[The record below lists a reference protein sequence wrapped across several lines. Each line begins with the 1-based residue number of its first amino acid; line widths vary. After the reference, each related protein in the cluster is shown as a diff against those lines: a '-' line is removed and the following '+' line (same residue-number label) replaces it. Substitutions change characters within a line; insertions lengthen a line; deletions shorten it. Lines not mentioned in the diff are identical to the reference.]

1 MKKAAP
7 ALAALLLVSG
17 SALAQPKPAPA
28 APPAATAPT
37 PAAPGGAAATTT
49 APVTPAEPT
58 LPDIA
63 DPMLEPPPAPAHV
76 LTSWRDAL
84 SRVKSSSTS
93 LRSALARI
101 DQARAR
107 ERQAGAAWKPT
118 LDLGARAQFEI
129 LTGRRRFNVVDFTDT
144 MLPLNQFEASER
156 APDPRYGAGATL
168 TARMPLL
175 APRAWYDVSTARQA
189 IDVAALDEREVKR
202 QVIAAVADAIVLAV
216 TAERLAEVSR
226 VSLKSA
232 LSTLDLNRRR
242 AALGASSNLDVLR
255 ADGEVQLARAQVVAA
270 DEQLMRARE
279 SLAFTIGAT
288 DAWGV
293 TPDIRLDALAND
305 ARTSCRSEKDIATRP
320 DVRAATAK
328 IALAQREVGAVDW
341 TYWPRLD
348 AYSEFGA
355 YPVRNPLNNKF
366 FTWNIGAVLAW
377 NLYDG
382 GARYGQ
388 KSEAAANVRLA
399 RETATETQRRAQLE
413 VNQTLRGM
421 KVSQANLAVSG
432 RAREIAAET
441 ARLAKVAYIN
451 GSGTSFD
458 LVDTARRLRDAEL
471 DFAVK
476 EFDVLRAR
484 IAALLALSSC
494 NL

>member
-7 ALAALLLVSG
+7 AILTALLVSA
-17 SALAQPKPAPA
+17 SAGAQPKPTVP
-28 APPAATAPT
+28 APP
-37 PAAPGGAAATTT
+37 PAAPGAAPGATPAPSATT
-49 APVTPAEPT
+49 VAEPT

-84 SRVKSSSTS
+84 SMVKSSSTS

-101 DQARAR
+101 EQARAR
-107 ERQAGAAWKPT
+107 ARQTGAAWKPT
-118 LDLGARAQFEI
+118 LDLGARAQYEI
-129 LTGRRRFNVVDFTDT
+129 ISGRRHSVAVDNP
-144 MLPLNQFEASER
+144 LPPVTYSEKV
-156 APDPRYGAGATL
+156 PDPRYGAAATL
-168 TARMPLL
+168 TARMPLF
-175 APRAWYDVSTARQA
+175 APGAWYESNTAQQA

-202 QVIAAVADAIVLAV
+202 QVVATVADAIVVAV

-279 SLAFTIGAT
+279 TLGFALGAT
-288 DAWGV
+288 DGWGV
-293 TPDIRLDALAND
+293 TPDIRLDALAGD
-305 ARTSCRSEKDIATRP
+305 AKTSCRVEKDVATRP
-320 DVRAATAK
+320 DVKAASAK
-328 IALAQREVGAVDW
+328 IALAERNVGAVDW
-341 TYWPRLD
+341 TYWPRVD
-348 AYSEFGA
+348 AYSELGA
-355 YPVRNPLNNKF
+355 YPIRNPLNNQF
-366 FTWNIGAVLAW
+366 VTWNIGALLSW

-382 GARYGQ
+382 GARYGR
-388 KSEAAANVRLA
+388 KSEAEANIRLA

-413 VNQTLRGM
+413 VNQSLRGV
-421 KVSQANLAVSG
+421 KVSEANLGVSA

-484 IAALLALSSC
+484 IAALLALASC

>member
-7 ALAALLLVSG
+7 AFAALVLVSG
-17 SALAQPKPAPA
+17 TALAQQKPA
-28 APPAATAPT
+28 APPAKTPAAPAAAAPT
-37 PAAPGGAAATTT
+37 PAAAAPATPPTT
-49 APVTPAEPT
+49 VPEPT
-58 LPDIA
+58 LPNIA
-63 DPMLEPPPAPAHV
+63 DAMLEPPPAPAHV
-76 LTSWRDAL
+76 LSSWRDAL
-84 SRVKSSSTS
+84 SMVKSSSTS

-107 ERQAGAAWKPT
+107 ARQAGAAWKPT
-118 LDLGARAQFEI
+118 LDLGARAEYEI
-129 LTGRRRFNVVDFTDT
+129 LTGRRHTIIEGPGQPSVV
-144 MLPLNQFEASER
+144 LSEKV
-156 APDPRYGAGATL
+156 PDPRYGAGATL
-168 TARMPLL
+168 TARMPLF
-175 APRAWYDVSTARQA
+175 APGAWYDAKTASQA

-202 QVIAAVADAIVLAV
+202 QVVAAVADAIVVAV
-216 TAERLAEVSR
+216 TAERLAEVARS
-226 VSLKSA
+226 SLKSA

-255 ADGEVQLARAQVVAA
+255 ADGEVQLARAEVVAR

-279 SLAFTIGAT
+279 ALGYTLGTT

-293 TPDIRLDALAND
+293 TPDIRLDALASD
-305 ARTSCRSEKDIATRP
+305 AKTSCRTEKDIATRP
-320 DVRAATAK
+320 DVKAAKAK
-328 IALAQREVGAVDW
+328 IALAERDIGAVDAD
-341 TYWPRLD
+341 YWPRLD
-348 AYSEFGA
+348 AYSELGA
-355 YPVRNPLNNKF
+355 YPRRNPTNNKF
-366 FTWNIGAVLAW
+366 LTWNIGAVLAW

-388 KSEAAANVRLA
+388 KGGAEATVRLA

-413 VNQTLRGM
+413 VNQSLRGV
-421 KVSQANLAVSG
+421 KVAEANLAVSS
-432 RAREIAAET
+432 RAREIAVET

-458 LVDTARRLRDAEL
+458 LVDTARRQRDAEL

-484 IAALLALSSC
+484 IAALLALASC

>member
-1 MKKAAP
+1 
-7 ALAALLLVSG
+7 
-17 SALAQPKPAPA
+17 
-28 APPAATAPT
+28 
-37 PAAPGGAAATTT
+37 
-49 APVTPAEPT
+49 
-58 LPDIA
+58 
-63 DPMLEPPPAPAHV
+63 
-76 LTSWRDAL
+76 
-84 SRVKSSSTS
+84 
-93 LRSALARI
+93 
-101 DQARAR
+101 
-107 ERQAGAAWKPT
+107 
-118 LDLGARAQFEI
+118 
-129 LTGRRRFNVVDFTDT
+129 
-144 MLPLNQFEASER
+144 
-156 APDPRYGAGATL
+156 
-168 TARMPLL
+168 MPLF
-175 APRAWYDVSTARQA
+175 APRSWYDVTTARQA
-189 IDVAALDEREVKR
+189 VDVAALDEREVKR
-202 QVIAAVADAIVLAV
+202 QVIAAVADAIVVAV

-226 VSLKSA
+226 VSLRSA
-232 LSTLDLNRRR
+232 LSTVDLNRRR

-255 ADGEVQLARAQVVAA
+255 ADGEVQLARAQIVAT

-279 SLAFTIGAT
+279 SLAFTLGAT
-288 DAWGV
+288 EGWGV
-293 TPDIRLDALAND
+293 TPDIRLDALASD

-320 DVRAATAK
+320 DVKAATAK
-328 IALAQREVGAVDW
+328 IALAERDVGAVDS

-355 YPVRNPLNNKF
+355 YPRRNTLNNQF
-366 FTWNIGAVLAW
+366 FTWNIGAVLSW

-382 GARYGQ
+382 GSRYGQ
-388 KSEAAANVRLA
+388 KSEAEANVRLA

-421 KVSQANLAVSG
+421 KVSEANLAVSA
-432 RAREIAAET
+432 RSREIAAET

>member
-7 ALAALLLVSG
+7 AFTALLLLSG
-17 SALAQPKPAPA
+17 SALAQPKPTAP
-28 APPAATAPT
+28 APPASAPA
-37 PAAPGGAAATTT
+37 PPGAPGGTPSTAAPAS
-49 APVTPAEPT
+49 APDPT
-58 LPDIA
+58 VPDVS

-76 LTSWRDAL
+76 LTSFREAL
-84 SRVKSSSTS
+84 SMVKSSSTS

-101 DQARAR
+101 EQARAR
-107 ERQAGAAWKPT
+107 ARQASAGWKPT
-118 LDLGARAQFEI
+118 LDLGARAQYEI
-129 LTGRRRFNVVDFTDT
+129 IHGRRRFTVDDPADT
-144 MLPLNQFEASER
+144 TFPASQIPASEKV
-156 APDPRYGAGATL
+156 PDPRAGAGATL
-168 TARMPLL
+168 TARMPLF
-175 APRAWYDVSTARQA
+175 APRTWYDSGTAQQA

-202 QVIAAVADAIVLAV
+202 QVVATVADAIVVAV

-226 VSLKSA
+226 SSLRSA
-232 LSTLDLNRRR
+232 LSTVDLNRRR

-279 SLAFTIGAT
+279 SLGFALGAT
-288 DAWGV
+288 DGWGV
-293 TPDIRLDALAND
+293 TPSIKLDALSND
-305 ARTSCRSEKDIATRP
+305 AKTSCRVERDIATRP
-320 DVRAATAK
+320 DVKAATAK
-328 IALAQREVGAVDW
+328 IALAEREVGAVDR
-341 TYWPRLD
+341 TYLPRLD

-355 YPVRNPLNNKF
+355 YPVRSPLNNNF
-366 FTWNIGAVLAW
+366 VTWNIGAVLSW

-388 KSEAAANVRLA
+388 KAEAEASIRLA

-413 VNQTLRGM
+413 VNQSLRGV
-421 KVSQANLAVSG
+421 KVAEANLAVST

-441 ARLAKVAYIN
+441 ARLAKVSYIN

-471 DFAVK
+471 DLAVK
-476 EFDVLRAR
+476 EFDVIRAR

>member
-1 MKKAAP
+1 MNKAP
-7 ALAALLLVSG
+7 ALVALLLVSG
-17 SALAQPKPAPA
+17 SALAQPRPAPA
-28 APPAATAPT
+28 APPAAPAPA
-37 PAAPGGAAATTT
+37 PAAPGTTPPTAAVPAT
-49 APVTPAEPT
+49 PPEPT
-58 LPDIA
+58 LPDIT

-84 SRVKSSSTS
+84 SMVKSSSTS

-107 ERQAGAAWKPT
+107 ARQASAGWKPT
-118 LDLGARAQFEI
+118 LDLSGRAQYEI
-129 LTGRRRFNVVDFTDT
+129 ITGDGIDENTGLRSNDVEI
-144 MLPLNQFEASER
+144 PS
-156 APDPRYGAGATL
+156 PRYGAGASL
-168 TARMPLL
+168 TARMPLF
-175 APRAWYDVSTARQA
+175 APRTWYDSKTAKRA

-202 QVIAAVADAIVLAV
+202 QVVGAVADAIVVTV

-226 VSLKSA
+226 VSLRSA
-232 LSTLDLNRRR
+232 LSTVDLNRRR

-279 SLAFTIGAT
+279 TLGFTLGAT
-288 DAWGV
+288 DGWGV
-293 TPDIRLDALAND
+293 TPDIRLDALAGD
-305 ARTSCRSEKDIATRP
+305 AKTSCRMEKNVTARP
-320 DVRAATAK
+320 DVRAANAK
-328 IALAQREVGAVDW
+328 IALAERGVGAVDW
-341 TYWPRLD
+341 SYWPRVD
-348 AYSEFGA
+348 AYTEFNA
-355 YPVRNPLNNKF
+355 YPLRAPLNNQF
-366 FTWNIGAVLAW
+366 VTWNVGAMLSW

-382 GARYGQ
+382 GGRYGE
-388 KSEAAANVRLA
+388 KSEAEANVRLT

-413 VNQTLRGM
+413 VNQTLRGVR
-421 KVSQANLAVSG
+421 VSEANLGVSA

-476 EFDVLRAR
+476 EFDVIRAR